1 MVPYDEWE
9 CKVMPFSYDRLKKK
23 LQHAK
28 KGFEN

>member
-1 MVPYDEWE
+1 VPYDEWE

-23 LQHAK
+23 LHAK